1 LFRDSQLRSQAPG
14 PRPLSFLANLPEF
27 RRDPLRCFFQSALE
41 YGDVVRYRGLWVTHQ
56 IASPAHIQHVL
67 QTNFSNYRRGRDYH
81 ILKSSLGEGLLTSDG
96 ALWQR
101 QRKMTQPALHSNR
114 VAGFIQIMQTQAEA
128 MLERWEQY
136 SGEKAFD
143 LVPELM
149 RLTLNIASH
158 ALFTTSLESETEII
172 REALAVGRDYSVD
185 RAWSII
191 RVPQSWPTRANRK
204 YRNALSKFHQVVD
217 GIIAAR
223 RASSE
228 LRGSERPSDLLSMLM
243 EARDEAGQPMS
254 DKQLRDEVATLLTAG
269 HETTTLALAWACF
282 LIAQHPD
289 VERRLRSELEFLQ
302 GRAPAYDDLSRLKY
316 TRMVIDETMRL
327 FPPVWVL
334 SRTANDDD
342 VIGGYRIPAGSEI
355 LIFPYITH
363 RHPRWWSDPEKFLP
377 ERFAAENSAARIK
390 FAYLPFGAGPRA
402 CVGLNFA
409 MTEIQVVLSLI
420 VQRFHLKLA
429 CEPKTVLPEPSV
441 TLRPVPGINVKL
453 TKVRSESRVCV

>member
-1 LFRDSQLRSQAPG
+1 
-14 PRPLSFLANLPEF
+14 
-27 RRDPLRCFFQSALE
+27 
-41 YGDVVRYRGLWVTHQ
+41 
-56 IASPAHIQHVL
+56 
-67 QTNFSNYRRGRDYH
+67 
-81 ILKSSLGEGLLTSDG
+81 
-96 ALWQR
+96 
-101 QRKMTQPALHSNR
+101 MTQPALHSNR

-136 SGEKAFD
+136 SGDERAFD

-149 RLTLNIASH
+149 RLTLNIASQ

-204 YRNALSKFHQVVD
+204 YKNALSKFHQVVD
-217 GIIAAR
+217 GIITAR
-223 RASSE
+223 KASSE
-228 LRGSERPSDLLSMLM
+228 LLCPGRPSDLLSMLM
-243 EARDEAGQPMS
+243 EARDEAGQSMS

-289 VERRLRSELEFLQ
+289 VERRLRAELEFLH
-302 GRAPAYDDLSRLKY
+302 GRAPGYEDLSRLRY

-334 SRTANDDD
+334 SRTANNDD

-363 RHPRWWSDPEKFLP
+363 RHPRWWTDPEKFLP
-377 ERFAAENSAARIK
+377 ERFAPENSAARIK

-409 MTEIQVVLSLI
+409 MTEIQVVLALI
-420 VQRFHLKLA
+420 VQRFHLQLA
-429 CEPKTVLPEPSV
+429 CAPETVLPDPSV

-453 TKVRSESRVCV
+453 TRAPATWPTRIKHPVTLQESF